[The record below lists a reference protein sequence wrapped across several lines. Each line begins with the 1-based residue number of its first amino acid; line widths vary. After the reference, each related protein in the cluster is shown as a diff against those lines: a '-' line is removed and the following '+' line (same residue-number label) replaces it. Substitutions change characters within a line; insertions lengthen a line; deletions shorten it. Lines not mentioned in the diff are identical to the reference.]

1 MSIEPPKYNNV
12 MLVWKLL
19 RQHIS
24 VPQFVGFFFANLC
37 GMLIVMLGY
46 QFYSDVVPVFTAEDS
61 FMKADYIIMSKKVGA
76 ADLMGSRENT
86 FSNADVDDIA
96 RQQFATSVG
105 VFTSTEYKVDARM
118 SVNGVSVL
126 NSELFF
132 ESVPDEFV
140 DVPLNSWKYKP
151 GDNTIPIILPRSYMA
166 MYNFGFAQSR
176 SLPKLSE
183 GLVAMIDF
191 TLFLKGN
198 GHEDCLRGRVIGF
211 SSRLNTIL
219 VPQSFMEWSNEKY
232 APGQH
237 SEPTRV
243 VMKVANPADEN
254 IAKYIGRKGYDVDA
268 DKLDAEKTTYFLRM
282 MVTMVMAVGIVISVL
297 SFYILMLSIFL
308 LVQKNSTKLQNLLL
322 IGYSPARVARP
333 YQLLSIWLNLGVLVM
348 ALALL
353 FVVRTYYMDILIALF
368 PDIADGSLLPGLA
381 CGLLLTLVV
390 TVFNILAIR
399 QKIVRLAS

>member
-1 MSIEPPKYNNV
+1 
-12 MLVWKLL
+12 
-19 RQHIS
+19 
-24 VPQFVGFFFANLC
+24 
-37 GMLIVMLGY
+37 MLGY
-46 QFYSDVVPVFTAEDS
+46 QFYSDVAPVFTAEDS
-61 FMKADYIIMSKKVGA
+61 FMKADYIIMSKKVGSA
-76 ADLMGSRENT
+76 AVMGGSDNT
-86 FSNADVDDIA
+86 FSNADIDDIS
-96 RQQFATSVG
+96 QQPFATSVG
-105 VFTSTEYKVDARM
+105 VFISTEYKVDARM
-118 SVNGVSVL
+118 SVNEVSVL
-126 NSELFF
+126 SSELFF

-140 DVPLNSWKYKP
+140 DVSPGKWKYQP
-151 GDNTIPIILPRSYMA
+151 GDNTVPIILPRSYMA

-183 GLVAMIDF
+183 GLVGMIDF

-198 GHEDCLRGRVIGF
+198 GHDDRLHGRVIGF
-211 SSRLNTIL
+211 SSRLNSIL
-219 VPQSFMEWSNEKY
+219 VPQAFMEWTNERY
-232 APGQH
+232 APGLH

-254 IAKYIGRKGYDVDA
+254 IAKYIARKGYDVDA
-268 DKLDAEKTTYFLRM
+268 DKLNAGKTTYFLRM

-333 YQLLSIWLNLGVLVM
+333 YQLLSVWLNLGVLVM

-381 CGLLLTLVV
+381 CGLLLTVV
-390 TVFNILAIR
+390 VILFNILAIR
-399 QKIVRLAS
+399 NKIVRLAS

>member
-1 MSIEPPKYNNV
+1 

-183 GLVAMIDF
+183 GLVGMIDF
-191 TLFLKGN
+191 TLFLNGN

-322 IGYSPARVARP
+322 IGYSTSSVCLP
-333 YQLLSIWLNLGVLVM
+333 YQMLTVGINAAVM
-348 ALALL
+348 AIALVVL
-353 FVVRTYYMDILIALF
+353 YFVRKYYMQILWQLF
-368 PDIADGSLLPGLA
+368 PDMPQGSMLYTMLLA
-381 CGLLLTLVV
+381 MLLFLLVSAV
-390 TVFNILAIR
+390 NIVAIR
-399 QKIVRLAS
+399 RKIELIQH